1 MTTCGA
7 VRGAGAARGAACR
20 RPGERGHL
28 LIILMVG
35 ISVMLIMM
43 TVAAQSW
50 TFRIRREME
59 AELIFRGE
67 QYVHGLERFKQAT
80 GGFPLGDLKVLVNK
94 TPEGERFM
102 RKLYRNPFHKKGEWQ
117 YLFLHPGG
125 TGFINPCANATSP
138 AAFASGGMLPIEGM
152 QMIGGNVSGGQVVAP
167 ATNLPG
173 QNRGGRS
180 SKKKGGSLM
189 SDLSAMDPEAF
200 KLTGVSGMNLPIVG
214 VVNCEQ
220 AESIRTYQGQ
230 TWLSNWAFTP
240 LAQGEFGG
248 NAMGRGSGKL
258 NVKSGLGMTGAQS
271 YSLRDSANVPG
282 RGITLD
288 DDNRPEPGRR
298 RPPPSDWIG
307 KPDAGG
313 GQGDEDDSDRGN
325 YQWRRDQGGA
335 TDEGDPADAN
345 STAKARRRGKAPAS
359 GKDDPGKEKDP
370 NAPAEDD
377 EEPADDDASDEDEG
391 EDEDDEGDGDEDD
404 EDEDEDDGD
413 EDDGEDDDDED
424 DGGGG
429 GSSSSSP

>member
-1 MTTCGA
+1 
-7 VRGAGAARGAACR
+7 
-20 RPGERGHL
+20 
-28 LIILMVG
+28 MVG
-35 ISVMLIMM
+35 VSVMLIMM

-67 QYVHGLERFKQAT
+67 QYVHGLERFKLAT

-102 RKLYRNPFHKKGEWQ
+102 RKLYRNPFNKKGEWQ

-152 QMIGGNVSGGQVVAP
+152 QMIGGNVSGGQAAP
-167 ATNLPG
+167 STGLRG
-173 QNRGGRS
+173 MGGGRQRSGRRGGE
-180 SKKKGGSLM
+180 GAM
-189 SDLSAMDPEAF
+189 SQLSAMDPEAF

-248 NAMGRGSGKL
+248 NAIGRGSGKL

-271 YSLRDSANVPG
+271 WSTRNSANVPG
-282 RGITLD
+282 RGVTLD
-288 DDNRPEPGRR
+288 TDNRTDPGRH
-298 RPPPSDWIG
+298 RPPSNNWIG
-307 KPDAGG
+307 QPDAKDD
-313 GQGDEDDSDRGN
+313 QGDEDDSDRDN

-335 TDEGDPADAN
+335 TDPSEPVDPN
-345 STAKARRRGKAPAS
+345 STAQARRRGKAPPPA
-359 GKDDPGKEKDP
+359 KDESGKEKDP
-370 NAPAEDD
+370 NAPADGD
-377 EEPADDDASDEDEG
+377 EVQADDDDSDD
-391 EDEDDEGDGDEDD
+391 DTADDEG
-404 EDEDEDDGD
+404 DEDEDDDGD
-413 EDDGEDDDDED
+413 TDDDDD
-424 DGGGG
+424 DGGG
-429 GSSSSSP
+429 GSSSRP